1 LSNKIVLISTH
12 AVFDEAGEPR
22 HGTGSE
28 LATYL
33 QRKKQPYYYI
43 KHALYGEDKTEVEV
57 FKNNRV
63 KKYKIGIK
71 KLPLPLRMVQDQ
83 LINFYYLVVTSNIG
97 VYIGVD
103 PLNAFTG
110 ILGKKIKRTE
120 KVIFYTADYAHN
132 RFDSLFLNRIYHFL
146 DRISVRYANQVWNVS
161 SRIVDIRKKQG
172 LDQKKNFLVP
182 NTPEFAKTKRLPLSK
197 IHKHDLVIVSNL
209 TKAIDYPLMFRAVS
223 RLKSKY
229 KDIRL
234 KIIGS
239 GEHQKYLEKFVEDLK
254 LDDHVIFMGRKPH
267 EQVLEILSQSA
278 VGVAIYTRDHPWTE
292 FGDSMKVREY
302 LACGLPIIM
311 NDVAATAEDISR
323 YDAGVVLKGKAYGFE
338 KAVDELFSDK
348 EKYAAYRK
356 NAIRLAKKYDFTK
369 VVDQAFAKIA

>member
-1 LSNKIVLISTH
+1 MSNKIVLISTH

-28 LATYL
+28 LATYF

-57 FKNNRV
+57 FKSNKV
-63 KKYKIGIK
+63 KKYKVGIK

-83 LINFYYLVVTSNIG
+83 IINFYYLVVTSNIS

-103 PLNAFTG
+103 PLNAFSG

-161 SRIVDIRKKQG
+161 SRIVDIRKNQG
-172 LDQKKNFLVP
+172 LDQNKNFLVP

-229 KDIRL
+229 PDIKL

-239 GEHQKYLEKFVEDLK
+239 GEYEAELKKIVSKQKLEDSVLFL
-254 LDDHVIFMGRKPH
+254 GRKSH
-267 EQVLEILSQSA
+267 TEVLNILSESA
-278 VGVAIYTRDHPWTE
+278 VGVAIYTNDNPWTR

-302 LACGLPIIM
+302 LACGLPVIM
-311 NDVAATAEDISR
+311 NNVVATTDDVKK
-323 YDAGVVLKGKAYGFE
+323 YKAGIILDEKGDGFV
-338 KAVDELFSDK
+338 KAVDELFSSQK
-348 EKYAAYRK
+348 KYAFYRK
-356 NAIRLAKKYDFTK
+356 NAVKLAKKYDFTK